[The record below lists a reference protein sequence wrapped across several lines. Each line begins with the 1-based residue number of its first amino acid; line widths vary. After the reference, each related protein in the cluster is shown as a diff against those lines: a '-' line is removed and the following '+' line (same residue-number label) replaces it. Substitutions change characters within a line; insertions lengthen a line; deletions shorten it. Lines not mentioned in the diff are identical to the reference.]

1 MIMVMMIKQIE
12 LSTPGRRASWLMMM
26 MMIMWV
32 MMM

>member
-26 MMIMWV
+26 IMMILI
-32 MMM
+32 